1 VITYIPHQPIPPLL
15 MDVRT
20 AGEEM
25 WERSA
30 ATPGVL
36 TTSYNA
42 NSEMRGEVL
51 RRSDKG
57 YRGQQS
63 STPRI

>member
-1 VITYIPHQPIPPLL
+1 MRRGEAGERDWEL
-15 MDVRT
+15 T

-36 TTSYNA
+36 TTSYRA
-42 NSEMRGEVL
+42 SSSMRGLAL
-51 RRSDKG
+51 RRRD
-57 YRGQQS
+57 RGW
-63 STPRI
+63 